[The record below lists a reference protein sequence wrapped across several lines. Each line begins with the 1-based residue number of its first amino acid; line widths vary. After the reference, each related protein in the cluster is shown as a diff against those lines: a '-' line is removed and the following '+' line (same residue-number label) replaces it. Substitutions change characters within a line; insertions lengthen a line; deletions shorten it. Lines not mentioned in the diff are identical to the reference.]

1 MKKLMSILLTLA
13 LLVTSVTAFGEAGTV
28 VATPSYLTP
37 SVFVSNYNAMIDM
50 MAQIYAD
57 QLGEEGVIILNDEYT
72 MTQVDEQGTLLYYG
86 TAKWDIEAGFAYPD
100 GTEPTDDT
108 PAQVLNFAIKAGTP
122 DGAAEIAAYIFKMMI
137 AYEYQ
142 DETLLTKLND
152 WFATVDDSSN
162 TVELPGYT
170 LNFFSIDGNK
180 QYAILPTDA
189 AYKESVVEK
198 LEQQEPEPDSV
209 PGKDADSGLV
219 AIHCEEDG
227 FSTKVPANNG
237 TEYRTTKGQMGFTVY
252 FGDAG
257 SVPCIIIHRRPI
269 DGKFKNPENYLNN
282 TYREFLENKYEEGG
296 GSVGTNPAKTWEVG
310 GKQLIGAQYFIRTGN
325 NIALTQISLID
336 IRDQGDVEYI
346 ALYRNETEE
355 KQVMDALNAAVA
367 NYAED

>member
-1 MKKLMSILLTLA
+1 MKKLMSILLTLTLLASCAAA
-13 LLVTSVTAFGEAGTV
+13 LAEAGTAT
-28 VATPSYLTP
+28 ATPSYLTP
-37 SVFVSNYNAMIDM
+37 SVFVGNYNSLIDM
-50 MAQIYAD
+50 VAEVYAD
-57 QLGEEGVIILNDEYT
+57 NLGEEGIKILQENYKI
-72 MTQVDEQGTLLYYG
+72 TQKDIQGTLGYYG
-86 TAKWDIEAGFAYPD
+86 SPNWAIEAGLSYPE
-100 GTEPTDDT
+100 GIEPTDDT
-108 PAQVLNFAIKAGTP
+108 PGQVLNFAIKEGVP
-122 DGAAEIAAYIFKMMI
+122 EGAVEIVTYALRMII

-142 DETLLTKLND
+142 DEALLEKLNT
-152 WFATVDDSSN
+152 WFAAEKDPANVF
-162 TVELPGYT
+162 ELPGYT
-170 LNFFSIDGNK
+170 LNVFVMDGNT
-180 QYAILPTDA
+180 QYAILPTAA
-189 AYKESVVEK
+189 AYKESVLGK
-198 LEQQEPEPDSV
+198 LEQQEPEPDIIS
-209 PGKDADSGLV
+209 GGNADSGLV

-310 GKQLIGAQYFIRTGN
+310 GKQLIGARYFIRTGN